1 MKNIFNICIP
11 FKLKG
16 LANSFGGHWSMRA
29 NEAKRAKNKVG
40 IRISNAIKGGKIV
53 ILPNESISIKLNRV
67 YCGRSRAMDSDN
79 LANAF
84 KHVRDAI
91 SRAIGIDDGSN
102 RISFRYCQWK
112 VSGKGLDG
120 LGDEILIEIY
130 TS

>member
-1 MKNIFNICIP
+1 MMHKIFSTHIP

-29 NEAKRAKNKVG
+29 NEARRALNKIG
-40 IRISNAIKGGKIV
+40 IRISNAIKVGNLIIPPGKKV
-53 ILPNESISIKLNRV
+53 SVVLVRV
-67 YCGRSRAMDSDN
+67 YGGRSKAMDSDN

-91 SRAIGIDDGSN
+91 SRAIGIDDGSSQ
-102 RISFRYCQWK
+102 ISFQYSQWNSPG
-112 VSGKGLDG
+112 SGLKM
-120 LGDEILIEIY
+120 GDEILIEIY